1 MAFKMPMS
9 WRSPRIAGHFVRVSL
24 SAVWFMAAFAKA
36 CFGQAPPLD
45 VPLAGPLLADPNAQ
59 ILGAWVLYPSVRL
72 SSSYSNNLFQ
82 SAVAPISTA
91 FLGVSPSLIAEWTNG
106 IHKTNIYGNFDVE
119 AFPTQNELN
128 EFNRQAGFIQS
139 YSPLPDLTFR
149 VQGDYTHQTFSAP
162 LLSGIP
168 SSLPTPT
175 TQLLPNGNTILP
187 NGQIISPTGQVV
199 GQSIPALSTGSA
211 TNVVNPFDVFTATAS
226 AEKIFNRGII
236 EFTSSIA
243 RTDYQSNLI
252 TPSFTAATFS
262 GHGAVWAT
270 PLFYVFSDGTTAN
283 LFDLSGVS
291 TGQSTANSSS
301 YRALAGIGSGQP
313 GDFFHESVY
322 YGHQGSE
329 QEGSGS
335 AGGEIYGGTVS
346 YDPTSAWTISARV
359 DETVNIAS
367 LTATSNVALTLPI
380 PVPVLISQSS
390 STRTTSSLLQSRY
403 RFSPEWAISASFGYA
418 RIDYLDS
425 IRLDN
430 ALLADAYVSYDIW
443 RNLTLTWEY
452 QYSGVTSNIPFASAY
467 RNFISMGALY
477 KF

>member
-1 MAFKMPMS
+1 MAFKVPMS
-9 WRSPRIAGHFVRVSL
+9 WRSPHIASHFVRVTL
-24 SAVWFMAAFAKA
+24 SAVWFTAAFAKA

-45 VPLAGPLLADPNAQ
+45 APLMGPLLPDPNAQ
-59 ILGAWVLYPSVRL
+59 ILGAWMLYPTVRL

-82 SAVAPISTA
+82 SPVAPISAA
-91 FLGVSPSLIAEWTNG
+91 FFGVSPSLTAEWTNG
-106 IHKTNIYGNFDVE
+106 IHRTDLYGNFDSE
-119 AFPTQNELN
+119 TFPTQNELN

-149 VQGDYTHQTFSAP
+149 LQGDYTHQTFSTP

-168 SSLPTPT
+168 IAPAAPT
-175 TQLLPNGNTILP
+175 TQLLSNGNTLLP

-211 TNVVNPFDVFTATAS
+211 TNVVNPFDVFTGIAS
-226 AEKIFNRGII
+226 AEKIFNSGIVQ
-236 EFTSSIA
+236 FTSSIA
-243 RTDYQSNLI
+243 RTDYQSNQI
-252 TPSFTAATFS
+252 TPNFSAAAFS
-262 GHGAVWAT
+262 GHGAVWLT
-270 PLFYVFSDGTTAN
+270 PLFYVYSDGTTAS
-283 LFDLSGVS
+283 LFDLSRVG
-291 TGQSTANSSS
+291 TGPSPANSSS

-313 GDFFHESVY
+313 EDFFHESVY

-329 QEGSGS
+329 ADGSGS
-335 AGGEIYGGTVS
+335 VGGEIYGGTIS
-346 YDPTSAWTISARV
+346 YDPIPWWTISARV

-367 LTATSNVALTLPI
+367 QAAASNVALTLPT
-380 PVPVLISQSS
+380 PVPLLIAEST
-390 STRTTSSLLQSRY
+390 STRITSSLLQSRY
-403 RFSPEWAISASFGYA
+403 RFLPEWAISASFGYS

-425 IRLDN
+425 IRMDN

-452 QYSGVTSNIPFASAY
+452 QYTSITSNIPFVSSY

>member
-1 MAFKMPMS
+1 MAFKKPTFWQQVAS
-9 WRSPRIAGHFVRVSL
+9 HFVRAAL
-24 SAVWFMAAFAKA
+24 GAVLLVAPLAKT
-36 CFGQAPPLD
+36 CFGQAVPPLD
-45 VPLAGPLLADPNAQ
+45 VTLAGPLLADPNAQ
-59 ILGAWVLYPSVRL
+59 TLGAWTLYPTLRL

-82 SAVAPISTA
+82 SPVGPISAA
-91 FLGVSPSLIAEWTNG
+91 FFGVSPSLTAEWTDG
-106 IHKTNIYGNFDVE
+106 IHKTNLYGTFDSE
-119 AFPTQNELN
+119 TFPTQNVLN

-149 VQGDYTHQTFSAP
+149 LQGDYTHQTFSSP

-168 SSLPTPT
+168 TAPTAPT
-175 TQLLPNGNTILP
+175 TQLLPNGNTLLP

-236 EFTSSIA
+236 QFTSSIA
-243 RTDYQSNLI
+243 RTDYESNQI
-252 TPSFTAATFS
+252 TPNVSATTFS

-270 PLFYVFSDGTTAN
+270 PLFYVYSDGTATN
-283 LFDLSGVS
+283 LFDLSGVTS
-291 TGQSTANSSS
+291 GPSPANSSA

-313 GDFFHESVY
+313 EDFFHESVY
-322 YGHQGSE
+322 YGQQGSE
-329 QEGSGS
+329 QGGSGS
-335 AGGEIYGGTVS
+335 AGGEIYGGTIS
-346 YDPTSAWTISARV
+346 YDPTQAWTISARV
-359 DETVNIAS
+359 DETVNIAAS
-367 LTATSNVALTLPI
+367 QTANSNVALTLPT
-380 PVPVLISQSS
+380 PVPLLIAEST

-403 RFSPEWAISASFGYA
+403 RFSAEWAISASFGYS

-452 QYSGVTSNIPFASAY
+452 QYSEVTSNIPFVSSY

>member
-9 WRSPRIAGHFVRVSL
+9 WRSPHIASHFVRVAL
-24 SAVWFMAAFAKA
+24 SSVWFMAAFAKA

-45 VPLAGPLLADPNAQ
+45 VPLAGPLLVDPNAQ
-59 ILGAWVLYPSVRL
+59 ILGAWVLYPTVRL

-82 SAVAPISTA
+82 SPVAPISAA
-91 FLGVSPSLIAEWTNG
+91 FFGVSPSLTAEWTNG
-106 IHKTNIYGNFDVE
+106 IHRTDLYGNFDSE
-119 AFPTQNELN
+119 TFPTQNELN

-149 VQGDYTHQTFSAP
+149 LQGDYTHQTFSAP

-168 SSLPTPT
+168 TGPAAPT
-175 TQLLPNGNTILP
+175 TQLLPNGNTLLP

-211 TNVVNPFDVFTATAS
+211 TNVVNPFDVFTGIAS
-226 AEKIFNRGII
+226 VEKIFNRGIVQ
-236 EFTSSIA
+236 FTSSIA
-243 RTDYQSNLI
+243 RTDYQSNEI
-252 TPSFTAATFS
+252 TPNFSAATFS

-270 PLFYVFSDGTTAN
+270 PLFYVYSDGTTAN

-291 TGQSTANSSS
+291 TGSSNSSS
-301 YRALAGIGSGQP
+301 YRAVAGIGSGQP
-313 GDFFHESVY
+313 EDLFQESVY

-329 QEGSGS
+329 AEGSSS
-335 AGGEIYGGTVS
+335 AGGEIYGGTIS
-346 YDPTSAWTISARV
+346 YGPIPMWTISARV
-359 DETVNIAS
+359 DEIVNIAS
-367 LTATSNVALTLPI
+367 QTATSNVALTLPT
-380 PVPVLISQSS
+380 PVPLLIAEST
-390 STRTTSSLLQSRY
+390 STRITSSLLQSSY
-403 RFSPEWAISASFGYA
+403 RFSPEWTISASFGYS

-452 QYSGVTSNIPFASAY
+452 QYSEVTSNIPFVSSY